1 MNLIN
6 LATELSNNTYPG
18 RGIVLGLTPDGKKAA
33 IGYFTM
39 GRSVNSRNRI
49 FIDNGDDLKNE
60 AFDPSKLVD
69 PSLIIYAPVRV
80 MGNNTIVTNG
90 DQTDTVYDFIKDGKC
105 FEDALRTRTF
115 EPDPPNFTP
124 RISGMVTVENGE
136 MSYKLSILKSMQNNE
151 SSVQRFFFDY
161 AQPISGTGHFIHTY
175 DGDGDPIPTFSGTP
189 KEVAIPDDIDTF
201 TSILWD
207 NLNNDNKVSLFT
219 RYIDIA
225 TGEYETRIENKNK

>member
-1 MNLIN
+1 
-6 LATELSNNTYPG
+6 
-18 RGIVLGLTPDGKKAA
+18 
-33 IGYFTM
+33 
-39 GRSVNSRNRI
+39 
-49 FIDNGDDLKNE
+49 
-60 AFDPSKLVD
+60 
-69 PSLIIYAPVRV
+69 
-80 MGNNTIVTNG
+80 
-90 DQTDTVYDFIKDGKC
+90 
-105 FEDALRTRTF
+105 
-115 EPDPPNFTP
+115 
-124 RISGMVTVENGE
+124 
-136 MSYKLSILKSMQNNE
+136 MQNNE
-151 SSVQRFFFDY
+151 TSVQRFFFDY

>member
-136 MSYKLSILKSMQNNE
+136 MSYKLSILKSIQNNE